1 MLKKIQSVVC
11 LLLAVSMLAVLTGCG
26 HTDTTSEPSD
36 VIIGSEIIGTSDIP
50 DTGSGGDG
58 EVPSDSP
65 INQSSSKSEVVNNC
79 YKTGYPIAKK
89 PVTFKV
95 MAVDYSNGTDYNKM
109 AFTKFIEKRFN
120 IKLEFQMISNA
131 ATNESVSLALA
142 SGNMPDMFWGT
153 GLLNSST
160 VTRYGGEGRLLK
172 LNNYFADYAPNITKM
187 LNEHKDVKYLA
198 TEDDGNIYKIPFYR
212 EDDNLWDERLYI
224 NKTWLTKLGLSMPK
238 TTDDLLKVL
247 RAFKNND
254 PNGNGKKDEIP
265 LVFVG
270 DVPKGWYGMFGAS
283 TYNFY
288 TADANGRLTYVPTST
303 QYKNAISF
311 AASLYSEGLLFNT
324 EMRNVTAAKVK
335 SMIDGSTPTVG
346 IVNASSYS
354 TIMSAKTFLNDYTI
368 MPIVDGTGNGTATW
382 SYMDVEQLW
391 PNWGLITSACKY
403 PEVAVR
409 LVDYFYSTEGAVVAE
424 YGPFGE
430 KMYWKYDSNGKPV
443 LNNNGVSYTKLSPWH
458 AIPRYRSQAV
468 LNFFTNESTAKDA
481 DTAKA
486 NKVESALIKEI
497 YGKLK
502 INKTYNYRY
511 TQAEETESNK
521 VVSSSL
527 GSTMNDWR
535 FQFVYG
541 TKNINNEWSAY
552 VDQLNQLGAAS
563 GAKIKQS
570 AADRMQQWIKS
581 H

>member
-11 LLLAVSMLAVLTGCG
+11 LLLAVSMLAALTGCG
-26 HTDTTSEPSD
+26 NTDTTSEPSD
-36 VIIGSEIIGTSDIP
+36 VILGSEIIGTSDIP

-58 EVPSDSP
+58 EVPGDSL

-79 YKTGYPIAKK
+79 YKTGYPIAKN

-212 EDDNLWDERLYI
+212 EDNNLWDEKLYI
-224 NKTWLTKLGLSMPK
+224 NKTWLTKLGLGMPK

-288 TADANGRLTYVPTST
+288 TADANGKLTYVPTST

-354 TIMSAKTFLNDYTI
+354 AIMSAKTFLKDYTI
-368 MPIVDGTGNGTATW
+368 MPIVDGTGNKTATW

-443 LNNNGVSYTKLSPWH
+443 INNNDVDYTKLSPWH
-458 AIPRYRSQAV
+458 AIPRYRSQAM
-468 LNFFTNESTAKDA
+468 LNFFTNDATAKDA
-481 DTAKA
+481 DVAKA
-486 NKVESALIKEI
+486 NKIESALIKEI

-563 GAKIKQS
+563 GTKVKQS
-570 AADRMQQWIKS
+570 AADRMKQWIKS

>member
-11 LLLAVSMLAVLTGCG
+11 LLLAVSMLAALTSCG

-36 VIIGSEIIGTSDIP
+36 VILGSEIIGTSDIP

-79 YKTGYPIAKK
+79 YKTGYPIAKN

-288 TADANGRLTYVPTST
+288 TADANGKLTYVPTST

-443 LNNNGVSYTKLSPWH
+443 INNNGVVYTKLSPWH

-486 NKVESALIKEI
+486 NKVESALIKNI

-511 TQAEETESNK
+511 TQAEETESNR

-563 GAKIKQS
+563 GTKIKQS
-570 AADRMQQWIKS
+570 AADRMKQWIKS